1 MCVSIQKG
9 KEKHYDI
16 IVIASLGCV
25 LIAGMWGG
33 LVLNIYRKLRQDRK
47 DLLEL
52 KVRRKS
58 CYYLTCRA
66 IIWSVAS

>member
-1 MCVSIQKG
+1 MLLYVPFHLLYSFDLLSEQKS

-25 LIAGMWGG
+25 LIAGMFGG

-52 KVRRKS
+52 KVKLFYS
-58 CYYLTCRA
+58 
-66 IIWSVAS
+66 